1 MKKNNIIQFIK
12 YCFVGG
18 IATVFDWSTYSLLL
32 YLNIEY
38 LLATAGGFIIGIIIN
53 YLISK
58 KTVFTTESKVG
69 KYDLL
74 LYFLIGLI
82 GLGFSIALMYIFV
95 DILTINKIVS
105 RMITTAIVLVWNFLA
120 RKLIY
125 K

>member
-18 IATVFDWSTYSLLL
+18 FATIFDWGTYSLLL
-32 YLNIEY
+32 YWNVEY
-38 LLATAGGFIIGIIIN
+38 LPATAGGFIIGIIIN
-53 YLISK
+53 YIISK

-74 LYFLIGLI
+74 LYFVIGLI
-82 GLGFSIALMYIFV
+82 GLFFSIALMYGFV
-95 DILTINKIVS
+95 DILSVNKIFA
-105 RMITTAIVLVWNFLA
+105 RMITTAIVLIWNFLA
-120 RKLIY
+120 RKVIY

>member
-18 IATVFDWSTYSLLL
+18 LATVFDWGTYSLLL
-32 YLNIEY
+32 YWNIEY
-38 LLATAGGFIIGIIIN
+38 LLATAGGFIVGIIIN
-53 YLISK
+53 YIISK

-74 LYFLIGLI
+74 LYFVIGLI
-82 GLGFSIALMYIFV
+82 GLCFSIALMYGFV
-95 DILTINKIVS
+95 DILSVNKIFA
-105 RMITTAIVLVWNFLA
+105 RMITTAIVLIWNFLA
-120 RKLIY
+120 RKVID

>member
-18 IATVFDWSTYSLLL
+18 LATVFDWGTYSLLL
-32 YLNIEY
+32 YWNIEY
-38 LLATAGGFIIGIIIN
+38 LLAPAGGFIVGIIIN
-53 YLISK
+53 YIISK

-74 LYFLIGLI
+74 LYFIIGLI
-82 GLGFSIALMYIFV
+82 GLGFSIALMYGFV
-95 DILTINKIVS
+95 DVLNINKIFA
-105 RMITTAIVLVWNFLA
+105 RMITTAIVLIWNFFA

>member
-18 IATVFDWSTYSLLL
+18 LATVFDWGTYSLLL
-32 YLNIEY
+32 YWNIEY
-38 LLATAGGFIIGIIIN
+38 RLATAGGFIVGIIIN
-53 YLISK
+53 YIISK

-74 LYFLIGLI
+74 LYFVIGLI
-82 GLGFSIALMYIFV
+82 GLCFSIALMYGFV
-95 DILTINKIVS
+95 DILSVNKIFA
-105 RMITTAIVLVWNFLA
+105 RMITTAIVLIWNFLA
-120 RKLIY
+120 RKVIY

>member
-18 IATVFDWSTYSLLL
+18 LATIFDWGTYSLLL
-32 YLNIEY
+32 YWNVEY
-38 LLATAGGFIIGIIIN
+38 LPATAEGFIIGIIIN
-53 YLISK
+53 YIISK

-74 LYFLIGLI
+74 LYFVIGLI
-82 GLGFSIALMYIFV
+82 GLFFSIALMYGFV
-95 DILTINKIVS
+95 DILSVNKIFA
-105 RMITTAIVLVWNFLA
+105 RMITTAIVLIWNFLA
-120 RKLIY
+120 RKVIY

>member
-18 IATVFDWSTYSLLL
+18 LATVFDWGTYSLLL
-32 YLNIEY
+32 YLDVEY
-38 LLATAGGFIIGIIIN
+38 LLATAGGFIVGIIIN
-53 YLISK
+53 YIISK
-58 KTVFTTESKVG
+58 RTVFTTESKVG

-74 LYFLIGLI
+74 FYFVIGLL
-82 GLGFSIALMYIFV
+82 GLGFSIILMYCFV
-95 DILTINKIVS
+95 DLMTVNKLLA
-105 RMITTAIVLVWNFLA
+105 RAITTGIVLIWNFGA

>member
-18 IATVFDWSTYSLLL
+18 LATVFDWGTYSLLL
-32 YLNIEY
+32 YWNIEY
-38 LLATAGGFIIGIIIN
+38 FLATAGGFIVGIIIN
-53 YLISK
+53 YIISK

-74 LYFLIGLI
+74 LYFVIGLI
-82 GLGFSIALMYIFV
+82 GLCFSIALMYGFV
-95 DILTINKIVS
+95 DILSVNKIFA
-105 RMITTAIVLVWNFLA
+105 RMITTAIVLIWNFLA
-120 RKLIY
+120 RKVIY

>member
-18 IATVFDWSTYSLLL
+18 FASVFDWGTYSLLL
-32 YLNIEY
+32 YWNIEY
-38 LLATAGGFIIGIIIN
+38 LLATAGGFIVGIIIN
-53 YLISK
+53 YIISK

-74 LYFLIGLI
+74 LYFVIGLI
-82 GLGFSIALMYIFV
+82 GLCFSIALMYGFV
-95 DILTINKIVS
+95 DILSVNKIFA
-105 RMITTAIVLVWNFLA
+105 RMITTAIVLIWNFLA
-120 RKLIY
+120 RKVIY

>member
-18 IATVFDWSTYSLLL
+18 LATVFDWGTYSLLL
-32 YLNIEY
+32 FWNIEY
-38 LLATAGGFIIGIIIN
+38 LLATAGGFIVGIIIN
-53 YLISK
+53 YIISK

-69 KYDLL
+69 KYELL
-74 LYFLIGLI
+74 LYFIIGLI
-82 GLGFSIALMYIFV
+82 GLGFSIALMYGFV
-95 DILTINKIVS
+95 DVLNINKIFA
-105 RMITTAIVLVWNFLA
+105 RMITTAIVLIWNFFA